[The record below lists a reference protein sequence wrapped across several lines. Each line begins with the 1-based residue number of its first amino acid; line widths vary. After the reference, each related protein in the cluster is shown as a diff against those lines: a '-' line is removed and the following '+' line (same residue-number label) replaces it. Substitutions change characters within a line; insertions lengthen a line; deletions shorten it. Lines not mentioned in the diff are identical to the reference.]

1 MPTPAPTPS
10 PRYQEARHRLYE
22 SAMRLFR
29 TKGYAATTAD
39 DIAAAAG
46 MSRASF
52 FNHFGNKSAVL
63 RFYGQELEET
73 ICATLAARDPSA
85 SPLAELRRIL
95 LSMTSAAAAQRENL
109 RIVLAHSIED
119 GTYFSQPTPARARIV
134 KAIAALLAEAQ
145 ASGEARTDLDSPA
158 LAAQI
163 VALYNNAVVGI
174 LFSGQ
179 TAEDAVARLWEF
191 ALGGLTGSP
200 AERATTTPARKRK
213 ATR

>member
-1 MPTPAPTPS
+1 MPTQPGIPS
-10 PRYQEARHRLYE
+10 ARYQEARHRLYE

-73 ICATLAARDPSA
+73 ICATLAARDPAA

-95 LSMTSAAAAQRENL
+95 LSMTAAAEAQRENL
-109 RIVLAHSIED
+109 RIVLVHSIED
-119 GTYFSQPTPARARIV
+119 GTYFSQPTPARARIF

-145 ASGEARTDLDSPA
+145 ARAEARTDLPATA
-158 LAAQI
+158 LAAQT
-163 VALYNNAVVGI
+163 VALYNNAVVDV
-174 LFSGQ
+174 LFSGRS
-179 TAEDAVARLWEF
+179 AEAAIDRLWEF
-191 ALGGLTGSP
+191 ALGGLTTAP
-200 AERATTTPARKRK
+200 AARAVTASARKRK
-213 ATR
+213 AAR

>member
-1 MPTPAPTPS
+1 MSSQPS
-10 PRYQEARHRLYE
+10 VPSARYREARSRLYE

-63 RFYGQELEET
+63 RFYGQELEESICT
-73 ICATLAARDPSA
+73 ILAARDPAA

-95 LSMTSAAAAQRENL
+95 LAMTSAAEAQRENL
-109 RIVLAHSIED
+109 RIVLVHSIED
-119 GTYFSQPTPARARIV
+119 GTYFSQPTPARARIF
-134 KAIAALLAEAQ
+134 KAITALLADAQ
-145 ASGEARTDLDSPA
+145 TRGEARTDLGAPA
-158 LAAQI
+158 LATQI
-163 VALYNNAVVGI
+163 LALYNNAVVGI

-191 ALGGLTGSP
+191 ALGGLTTAS
-200 AERATTTPARKRK
+200 ATRATTASARKRK
-213 ATR
+213 AAR